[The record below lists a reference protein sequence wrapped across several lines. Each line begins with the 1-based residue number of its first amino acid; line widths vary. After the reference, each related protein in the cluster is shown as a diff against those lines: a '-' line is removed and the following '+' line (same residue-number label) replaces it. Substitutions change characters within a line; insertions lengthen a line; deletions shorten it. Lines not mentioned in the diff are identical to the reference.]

1 MKKAT
6 RHRIID
12 VAMSVFSMRGMTNT
26 TMDDVAKASGFGRR
40 TLYTYFKTRDELFH
54 EVITKERDAIINQLT
69 TIIETKLTA
78 EEKMEKL
85 IESHIKTI
93 EKIVSKNE
101 TLRKE
106 FIKRSDRIDFYRSAI
121 DKHEKVCIEDIL
133 KAGNA
138 DNLYQV
144 SNIETTAGIILTSL
158 KGMEK
163 DFILDNF
170 SNSSRDTLKLFT
182 KIILKGIKNP
192 F

>member
-12 VAMSVFSMRGMTNT
+12 VAMSVFSMRGMHNT

-40 TLYTYFKTRDELFH
+40 TIYTYFKTREELFH
-54 EVITKERDAIINQLT
+54 EVITKERDVIISQLTAIVEMQLT
-69 TIIETKLTA
+69 T
-78 EEKMEKL
+78 EEKMGKL

-121 DKHEKVCIEDIL
+121 DKHEKACIEDII

-138 DNLYQV
+138 ENLYHE
-144 SNIETTAGIILTSL
+144 SDIETTAGIILTSL

-170 SNSSRDTLKLFT
+170 GSSSRDTLKLFT

-192 F
+192 L